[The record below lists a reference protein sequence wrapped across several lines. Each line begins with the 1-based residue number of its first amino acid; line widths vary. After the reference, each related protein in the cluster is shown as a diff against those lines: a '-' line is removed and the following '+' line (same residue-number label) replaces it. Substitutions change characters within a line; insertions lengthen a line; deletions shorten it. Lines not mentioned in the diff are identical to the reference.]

1 MQFNLF
7 SWVREGVRRSVVQGV
22 ADAIDQIGSPPN
34 SEELQNN
41 LQLFLKELDTPMEMA
56 GAKVTTGGRKRLGRS
71 LKELES

>member
-22 ADAIDQIGSPPN
+22 ADAIDQIGTPPN
-34 SEELQNN
+34 NEALQNN
-41 LQLFLKELDTPMEMA
+41 LQLFLKELDNPVEMA
-56 GAKVTTGGRKRLGRS
+56 GAKVTAGGRKRLGRS